1 MAEEA
6 RVIQAIDKASVAK
19 ICSGQVVLDL
29 ATAVKELVE
38 NALDAGATS
47 VEVRLKEHGLQL
59 IEVSS
64 SSSISSSSSSSRS
77 RSSTSSSTSAIHS
90 ACHKTFCSVLNSRMG
105 CICTRGSSSCWW
117 KQLVFMCTTLGAS
130 IMHAHMKQQRT
141 HGCVGRYHHSRKHTK

>member
-1 MAEEA
+1 MTEEA

-19 ICSGQVVLDL
+19 ICSGQVILDL

-64 SSSISSSSSSSRS
+64 SSSSSSVSGTSKSNSMETCRS
-77 RSSTSSSTSAIHS
+77 ASTYS
-90 ACHKTFCSVLNSRMG
+90 
-105 CICTRGSSSCWW
+105 
-117 KQLVFMCTTLGAS
+117 
-130 IMHAHMKQQRT
+130 
-141 HGCVGRYHHSRKHTK
+141 

>member
-1 MAEEA
+1 MTEEA

-19 ICSGQVVLDL
+19 ICSGQVILDL

-64 SSSISSSSSSSRS
+64 SGSGNSSSRC
-77 RSSTSSSTSAIHS
+77 AWCG
-90 ACHKTFCSVLNSRMG
+90 ACGGACNSR
-105 CICTRGSSSCWW
+105 
-117 KQLVFMCTTLGAS
+117 AD
-130 IMHAHMKQQRT
+130 A
-141 HGCVGRYHHSRKHTK
+141 